1 MHTKSK
7 TFGLTVPIIA
17 LAFLAVTRID
27 TDSPEHVA
35 VSGKVTFRGT
45 AQSPELIDMG
55 SNEYCATAQDSA
67 RHRSQPVSTGAE
79 DGLRDVIVYVEEGPR
94 GTGNS
99 ENRAPVLLDQKDCMY
114 VPGVIAMR
122 TSQQL
127 VVRNSD
133 ATLHNVHVYAT
144 ENRGFN
150 IGQPF
155 QGIESN
161 KTFDTPEVGIQVK
174 CDVHGWMTGSIAV
187 FDHDF
192 FAVTDD
198 DGHFSFENL
207 PPGEYTLV
215 AWHQSL
221 GRRTQPMT
229 ITAGSTPEVQFEFES

>member
-1 MHTKSK
+1 
-7 TFGLTVPIIA
+7 
-17 LAFLAVTRID
+17 
-27 TDSPEHVA
+27 
-35 VSGKVTFRGT
+35 
-45 AQSPELIDMG
+45 MG
-55 SNEYCATAQDSA
+55 SNEYCATAQHSA
-67 RHRSQPVSTGAE
+67 QHRSQAVSTGAGN
-79 DGLRDVIVYVEEGPR
+79 GLRDVIVYVEEGPR
-94 GTGNS
+94 GVGNS
-99 ENRAPVLLDQKDCMY
+99 ENHAPVLLDQKDCMY
-114 VPGVIAMR
+114 VPRVIAMR

-161 KTFDTPEVGIQVK
+161 KTFDTHEVGIRVK

-192 FAVTDD
+192 FAVTAA
-198 DGHFSFENL
+198 DGNFSMENL

-229 ITAGSTPEVQFEFES
+229 ITAGSTPEVHFEFES

>member
-1 MHTKSK
+1 MKTKSN
-7 TFGLTVPIIA
+7 TFGLMVPIIA

-27 TDSPEHVA
+27 ADSPEHIA
-35 VSGKVTFRGT
+35 VSGKVTFRGAT
-45 AQSPELIDMG
+45 QSPELIDMG
-55 SNEYCATAQDSA
+55 SNEYCLVAQSA
-67 RHRSQPVSTGAE
+67 AQHRSQPISTGAE
-79 DGLRDVIVYVEEGPR
+79 NGLRNVLVYVRDGPR
-94 GTGNS
+94 GAGDS
-99 ENRAPVLLDQKDCMY
+99 EDLAPVLLDQKDCMY
-114 VPGVIAMR
+114 TPSVIVMR

-161 KTFDTPEVGIQVK
+161 KTFDNPEVGIQIK
-174 CDVHGWMTGSIAV
+174 CDVHVWMTGSIAV

-198 DGHFSFENL
+198 DGHFSMENL

-215 AWHQSL
+215 AWHQTL
-221 GRRTQPMT
+221 GTMTQPMT
-229 ITAGSTPEVQFEFES
+229 ITAGSTPEVHFEFES